1 MRILAVYDGTLN
13 SKDVVRYG
21 LFRAKTTGGEL
32 HVIHVLNSALI
43 TEYAG
48 FNAEETARRELSYY
62 LADAEK
68 IIAEVGKG
76 IRVSFTTMDGIPEEE
91 FVKYARDN
99 RIELILIPE
108 KYAEIGRRA
117 PCPVSIVPSDFSIFK
132 ILLVDDEVE
141 FVNSLAKRLN
151 LRNLKTS
158 VATSGEETLASV
170 KKEEPDIM
178 ILDLRMPGMDGI
190 EVLKQVSQTHPA
202 MQVIILSGR
211 ETKGDREEAAK
222 FGAFDFVNKPADID
236 VLAGKIKEAYW
247 TKIEKPQQRTSA
259 AGPAGF
265 GTAADNQASKK

>member
-32 HVIHVLNSALI
+32 HVIHVLDSALI

-62 LADAEK
+62 LSDAEK

-76 IRVSFTTMDGIPEEE
+76 IRVSFTTMDGIPVDE
-91 FVKYARDN
+91 FVRYAKEN
-99 RIELILIPE
+99 KIEMILIPE
-108 KYAEIGRRA
+108 KYAEIGRHA
-117 PCPVSIVPSDFSIFK
+117 PCPVSIVPSDFSTFK

-151 LRNLKTS
+151 LRNLKTD
-158 VATSGEETLASV
+158 VATSGEETIAFV
-170 KKEEPDIM
+170 NREKPDIM

-190 EVLKQVSQTHPA
+190 EVLRRVKQSSPA
-202 MQVIILSGR
+202 MQVIMLSGR

-222 FGAFDFVNKPADID
+222 LGAFDFVSKPADID
-236 VLAGKIKEAYW
+236 MLAGKIKEAYW
-247 TKIEKPQQRTSA
+247 TKIEKPQQISA
-259 AGPAGF
+259 L
-265 GTAADNQASKK
+265 